1 MDDTA
6 ALTFDDRANEDV
18 ENIHSQALHR
28 VLWHIFGG
36 LFGKHYEKKK
46 HNVHSLW
53 SRKPVSKVL
62 VHKNVY
68 TNVVRHG

>member
-46 HNVHSLW
+46 
-53 SRKPVSKVL
+53 
-62 VHKNVY
+62 
-68 TNVVRHG
+68 T

>member
-36 LFGKHYEKKK
+36 LFGKHYEKK
-46 HNVHSLW
+46 NIMCILYDPENQFLRS
-53 SRKPVSKVL
+53 
-62 VHKNVY
+62 
-68 TNVVRHG
+68 